1 MARVIAANF
10 VIFDTL
16 ILTMVLFIEVENEL
30 LQSTENIIKKI
41 LEFFITFF
49 LLFDFGD
56 NLLNLLLS
64 LLLKV

>member
-41 LEFFITFF
+41 LKFFITFF
-49 LLFDFGD
+49 LFFDFGG
-56 NLLNLLLS
+56 NLLNLLLN
-64 LLLKV
+64 LLLKI